1 MLAENEN
8 DYIRSYENAL
18 ADLKATPRDQDI
30 QHRAVLALARAGSLH
45 LALAKYN
52 QFGLDT
58 VRHHEDI
65 MALGGRLTKDLYL
78 SSNGETALNFARDSA
93 HKYEGAFKDTQG
105 YYSGINA
112 ATMALMAQMPIETIS
127 DRAKAILDILPKS
140 DNLPPADHYFIEAT
154 RAECHLLL
162 DNLTQAQKSLES
174 AISFDP
180 LNYTAHA
187 TTLKQFKMIL
197 EKRGE
202 SIAWLSKFYPPTAMH
217 YAGHINLGL
226 STTDQ
231 KRLKLSVADK
241 IQQNDIGFGYG
252 ALAAGSDILIAE
264 ALLAEGGELHVILP
278 SNQKEFLEHSVKPF
292 GAQWV
297 KRFKTCLTQASSIKI
312 ATERAPWPH
321 PYINQLVGQFAM
333 GKAILQSQ
341 KFSVAPCQLLIWDRS
356 PKSSYTSVH
365 AADWYRTDNTQIIIP
380 LKPSRNQTMQ
390 MNEKASIIS
399 YVLKSSDETHSEY
412 FESATDAF
420 NAAKGLRAGKSELRL
435 GLHVDIDGA
444 DSESELNSILEYG
457 PPQSTLMSEL
467 FASILAYQTPENFNM
482 NFAGLIRKDE
492 QSYIRCYA
500 ANS

>member
-1 MLAENEN
+1 
-8 DYIRSYENAL
+8 
-18 ADLKATPRDQDI
+18 
-30 QHRAVLALARAGSLH
+30 
-45 LALAKYN
+45 
-52 QFGLDT
+52 
-58 VRHHEDI
+58 
-65 MALGGRLTKDLYL
+65 
-78 SSNGETALNFARDSA
+78 
-93 HKYEGAFKDTQG
+93 
-105 YYSGINA
+105 
-112 ATMALMAQMPIETIS
+112 
-127 DRAKAILDILPKS
+127 
-140 DNLPPADHYFIEAT
+140 
-154 RAECHLLL
+154 
-162 DNLTQAQKSLES
+162 
-174 AISFDP
+174 
-180 LNYTAHA
+180 
-187 TTLKQFKMIL
+187 MIL

-297 KRFKTCLTQASSIKI
+297 KRFKTCL
-312 ATERAPWPH
+312 
-321 PYINQLVGQFAM
+321 
-333 GKAILQSQ
+333 
-341 KFSVAPCQLLIWDRS
+341 
-356 PKSSYTSVH
+356 
-365 AADWYRTDNTQIIIP
+365 
-380 LKPSRNQTMQ
+380 
-390 MNEKASIIS
+390 IS